1 MKILVTGGAGFI
13 GSNIVDALVA
23 KKHNVVIADDLSTG
37 RKENINKKAV
47 FYRLS
52 VTDGKKIK
60 TLFEK
65 EKFDVVIHHAA
76 QLDVRKSV
84 IDPLF
89 DAEVNIKGSLN
100 ILEACKDTKVKK
112 IIFASSGGTMYGECP
127 GKAPDETKPAN
138 PLSPYGVAKNS
149 VENYIKSYS
158 EIYGLKYTVL
168 RYANVYGPRQD
179 PHGEAGVVAIFIG
192 RMLKNEPVLIFGD
205 GKQMRDYVFVSDV
218 VKANLLALTKG
229 ANEIINI
236 GTQTVFSVN
245 GLVKELSKITG
256 YKLKP
261 TYMPKRSGELFRN
274 YLSVGKAAKTLG
286 WKPEIKIEEGL
297 RKTVEYFAEKNK

>member
-13 GSNIVDALVA
+13 GSNIVDALIL
-23 KKHNVVIADDLSTG
+23 KKHKVVIIDDLSTG
-37 RKENINKKAV
+37 NLKNVNKKAK
-47 FYRLS
+47 FYKFS
-52 VTDGKKIK
+52 VTDGKQINK
-60 TLFEK
+60 TFEK
-65 EKFDVVIHHAA
+65 EKFDIVIHHAA

-84 IDPLF
+84 EDPLF
-89 DAEVNIKGSLN
+89 DADVNIKGSLN
-100 ILEACKDTKVKK
+100 ILEACKNTKVKK

-127 GKAPDETKPAN
+127 GKAPAETVPAN

-158 EIYGLKYTVL
+158 AIYGLKYTVL

-192 RMLKNEPVLIFGD
+192 KMLKNQEVLVFGD

-218 VKANLLALTKG
+218 VNANLQALNKG
-229 ANEIINI
+229 NNEIFNI

-245 GLVKELSKITG
+245 QLAKEIANITG

-261 TYMPKRSGELFRN
+261 TYMPKRSGELFKN
-274 YLSVGKAAKTLG
+274 FLNISKATKALG
-286 WKPEIKIEEGL
+286 WKPQVSIQTGL
-297 RKTVEYFAEKNK
+297 KKTVEYFIKNK

>member
-13 GSNIVDALVA
+13 GSNIVDALIL
-23 KKHNVVIADDLSTG
+23 KKHKVVIVDDLSTG
-37 RKENINKKAV
+37 NLKNINKKAK
-47 FYRLS
+47 FYKFS
-52 VTDGKKIK
+52 VTDREKINK
-60 TLFEK
+60 VFKK
-65 EKFDVVIHHAA
+65 EKFDTVIHHAA

-84 IDPLF
+84 ENPLF
-89 DAEVNIKGSLN
+89 DADVNIKGSLN

-127 GKAPDETKPAN
+127 DKAPAETVPAN

-158 EIYGLKYTVL
+158 AIYGLKYTVL

-192 RMLKNEPVLIFGD
+192 KMLKNEKVLIFGD
-205 GKQMRDYVFVSDV
+205 GRQMRDYVFVSDV
-218 VKANLLALTKG
+218 VNANLKALSCG
-229 ANEIINI
+229 NNEMFNI
-236 GTQTVFSVN
+236 GTQTVLSVN
-245 GLVKELSKITG
+245 ELAKEIATITG

-261 TYMPKRSGELFRN
+261 EHMPKRSGELFRN
-274 YLSVGKAAKTLG
+274 FLNISKAKKTLG
-286 WKPEIKIEEGL
+286 WKPQVNIQTGL
-297 RKTVEYFAEKNK
+297 KKTVEYFMKNK